1 MMRVYDCI
9 IDEMLAGYAKSGNP
23 SAVAYKD
30 WPRFSKISYTSD
42 THGGRLVNNY
52 ADEIA
57 ESEYNKFEDG
67 GTMPVGSAQVRMNH
81 PDGVS
86 RGGTMRNIVLCL
98 LPAVTLLLVVPASA
112 ETITGASRI
121 IDGDSLEVAGRK
133 IDLLGVDAPELGQSC
148 HWPRKVI
155 DCGLIAKSALM
166 DLTAGVSVVCDLE
179 AAQDDGNALGVCR
192 AAGYDLSEGMAH
204 TGCWAVALGDAPQRY
219 KTAMA
224 GAREAERALWR
235 GEFELPWIWRAQVGE
250 GRSVTSLW
258 ARKIRINSP
267 LRRRAE

>member
-1 MMRVYDCI
+1 
-9 IDEMLAGYAKSGNP
+9 
-23 SAVAYKD
+23 
-30 WPRFSKISYTSD
+30 
-42 THGGRLVNNY
+42 
-52 ADEIA
+52 
-57 ESEYNKFEDG
+57 
-67 GTMPVGSAQVRMNH
+67 
-81 PDGVS
+81 
-86 RGGTMRNIVLCL
+86 MRNLILHVV
-98 LPAVTLLLVVPASA
+98 PAAALLLAAPASA

-179 AAQDDGNALGVCR
+179 AAQGGGNALGVCR

-204 TGCWAVALGDAPQRY
+204 TGWAVALDEAPQRY

-224 GAREAERALWR
+224 GARKAERALWR
-235 GEFELPWIWRAQVGE
+235 GEFELPWIWRAQAG
-250 GRSVTSLW
+250 
-258 ARKIRINSP
+258 K
-267 LRRRAE
+267 AEQ